1 MHVDQNLCTMSVV
14 CMDNSDRDNNGSSSA
29 GAEDQSTPVAN
40 AAAAKPL
47 DPKAERAKRLAAALR
62 TNLRRRKMP
71 GAAARPEPKD
81 RN

>member
-1 MHVDQNLCTMSVV
+1 MSVV
-14 CMDNSDRDNNGSSSA
+14 AMDISDRDSKGSPKADADATPAPAEKSA
-29 GAEDQSTPVAN
+29 AK
-40 AAAAKPL
+40 KPL
-47 DPKAERAKRLAAALR
+47 DPKAERAQRLAAALR

>member
-1 MHVDQNLCTMSVV
+1 
-14 CMDNSDRDNNGSSSA
+14 MDISDRDNNGSSA
-29 GAEDQSTPVAN
+29 APATEPPVPDAK
-40 AAAAKPL
+40 APVAKPL
-47 DPKAERAKRLAAALR
+47 DPKAERAQRLAAALR